1 MPLSAFAGRD
11 GGDETLSGRAKPG
24 SSCPVRNDETTSTPP
39 DMCPGPSPQPH
50 SGHAE
55 ETRRYGRDP
64 SGAAGPQPRS
74 FRLERLDEKTNPAP
88 TNVSAQWREAAVWN
102 GRPQPPPHHFPGSV
116 N

>member
-74 FRLERLDEKTNPAP
+74 FRLERLDEKTNWAP
-88 TNVSAQWREAAVWN
+88 TNGFRRMEGNGGVEIAVPHPRPPVS
-102 GRPQPPPHHFPGSV
+102 
-116 N
+116 